1 MVLASGRPSTFV
13 LTPGKDEKDIDA
25 GLLLGIAA
33 VGVLIILRTV
43 LAASTDLA
51 EDEAYYWLWS
61 THLAAG
67 YYDHPPM
74 IAYWIRAGT
83 AIFGDTSIGVRFV
96 GLLSAIAGSYLLYLA
111 SFSLFRDRYAALLA
125 VIWMNATIFCN
136 AAAIVA
142 TPDTPLA
149 FFTTLAFFTFAKLI
163 ETGKGAWWFAA
174 GASVSLAF
182 DSKYTAVLLLPGLL
196 LWVLGCAE
204 GRRWLRRPQPYLGAI
219 VAIAVISPVV
229 YWNYTHDW
237 VSFAKQAE
245 HGIKDKPANAIL
257 SIAELL
263 GSQAGL
269 ATPLIFAFCLFGSF
283 FSVIRGFKRGDGRW
297 LLPGSMAVPVFAFF
311 FIHAASQKI
320 QANWPGFIYPMAIVA
335 AVNAFCALAKEKQ
348 LPRWVRRSFSLA
360 PWVGMAFT
368 LTAFAQLGLH
378 ALPIEAKKDPTSRLT
393 GWAKLGA
400 DVEHVREDY
409 GASAILTDRYA
420 TTGELAFYASKS
432 APVIQINERV
442 RYGNLPAPSDRDIA
456 NGPVLFITRKGGS
469 TASVSS
475 FFDNVRTVT
484 TIERAG
490 GFRARDAYDVH
501 LLTGYRGGLFGHLEK
516 PSCGAGSNQGEA
528 CN

>member
-13 LTPGKDEKDIDA
+13 FTPGRDEKDIDA
-25 GLLLGIAA
+25 GLLLGLAGI
-33 VGVLIILRTV
+33 GILIILRTI

-96 GLLSAIAGSYLLYLA
+96 GLLSAIAGSYLIYLA
-111 SFSLFRDRYAALLA
+111 SLSLFRERYAALLA

-174 GASVSLAF
+174 GASLGLAF

-196 LWVLGCAE
+196 LWGLGCEE
-204 GRRWLRRPQPYLGAI
+204 GRRWLRRPHPYLGAI
-219 VAIAVISPVV
+219 IAITFISPVV

-237 VSFAKQAE
+237 VSFAKQAG
-245 HGIKDKPANAIL
+245 HGIKDKPSNAIL
-257 SIAELL
+257 SVAELF

-269 ATPLIFAFCLFGSF
+269 ATPLIFAFCLFGGF
-283 FSVIRGFKRGDGRW
+283 YSVIRGFKRGDARW
-297 LLPGSMAVPVFAFF
+297 LLTGSMTVPVFAFF

-320 QANWPGFIYPMAIVA
+320 QANWPGFIYPVAIVA
-335 AVNAFCALAKEKQ
+335 AVNAFSAVAKEKR
-348 LPRWVRRSFSLA
+348 LPRLARPSFSLA

-368 LTAFAQLGLH
+368 LTVFAQLGLH
-378 ALPIEAKKDPTSRLT
+378 ALPIEAKKDPTSRLR

-400 DVEHVREDY
+400 DVDRLRQDY
-409 GASAILTDRYA
+409 GASAVLTDRYA
-420 TTGELAFYASKS
+420 MTGELAFYARKS
-432 APVIQINERV
+432 TPVIQINERI
-442 RYGNLPAPSDRDIA
+442 RYSNLPAPSDEEIA
-456 NGPVLFITRKGGS
+456 NGPALFITRKGGN
-469 TASVSS
+469 TASVSLY
-475 FFDNVRTVT
+475 FENVRAVS
-484 TIERAG
+484 TIQRAG
-490 GFRARDAYDVH
+490 GFHSRDAYDVH
-501 LLTGYRGGLFGHLEK
+501 LLTGYRGGLFGHSEK
-516 PSCGAGSNQGEA
+516 P
-528 CN
+528 